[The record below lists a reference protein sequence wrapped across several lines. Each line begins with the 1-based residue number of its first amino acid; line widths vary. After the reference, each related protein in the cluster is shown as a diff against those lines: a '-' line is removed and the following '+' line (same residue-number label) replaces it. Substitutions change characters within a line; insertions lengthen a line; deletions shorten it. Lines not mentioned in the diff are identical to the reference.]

1 MLNFTSRHRGLT
13 AFSLALV
20 TTLALGLM
28 NVSIDPA
35 KAQSPDRDRPTLLQ
49 SKQVQGA
56 LSRQDDVFYSFNAK
70 PGNLQITFDVKPSGG
85 SIAVASLQFYD
96 AKGNELLPVALIAT
110 ANSPGGDRKT
120 ATINIPTRQRI
131 LMRITE
137 GTGYG
142 ANYRIGLEG
151 AIELNQP
158 NSGKLL
164 KLPDSGKLRVELK
177 DGSVHEF
184 DLRNVKQAVI
194 N

>member
-1 MLNFTSRHRGLT
+1 MLNFTSRHRWLT
-13 AFSLALV
+13 ASSLALL
-20 TTLALGLM
+20 TTLSLGLM
-28 NVSIDPA
+28 NVSINPA
-35 KAQSPDRDRPTLLQ
+35 NAQSTDRDRPTLLK
-49 SKQVQGA
+49 SNEVKGA
-56 LSRQDDVFYSFNAK
+56 LSRQDDVFYGFNAK

-85 SIAVASLQFYD
+85 SIAVASVQFYD
-96 AKGNELLPVALIAT
+96 AKGNELLPVGLMIS

-120 ATINIPTRQRI
+120 ATINIPTQQRI
-131 LMRITE
+131 LMRVTE

-142 ANYRIGLEG
+142 ANYRIRLEG
-151 AIELNQP
+151 AIELSQP

-164 KLPDSGKLRVELK
+164 KLPNSGKLRVELK